1 VSASKQ
7 TFKADLIKG
16 DGDTA
21 GFVVPEKVV
30 EAFGQGKR
38 PKVTVTINGGFSY
51 PNTVAVMGGQHMI
64 GISKER
70 RKLAGVQAG
79 DKIEVTLELDTA
91 PRVMEVPPNLQK
103 ALDRNKAA
111 KAYFATLSYS
121 NQRRHIDPINQAKS
135 DETRARRIEKSIALF
150 AQGKN

>member
-1 VSASKQ
+1 MSVTKQ
-7 TFKADLIKG
+7 TFKADLFKG

-21 GFVVPEKVV
+21 GFVIPDKIV
-30 EAFGQGKR
+30 EAFGQGKK
-38 PKVTVTINGGFSY
+38 PKVTVTLNGNFSY
-51 PNTVAVMGGQHMI
+51 PNTIAVMGGKFMI
-64 GISKER
+64 GVSKER
-70 RKLAGVQAG
+70 RKLAGVEPG

-91 PRVMEVPPNLQK
+91 PRVMEVPPDLQR
-103 ALDRNKAA
+103 ALDKNKSA

-135 DETRARRIEKSIALF
+135 DETRARRIEKSVALF